1 MLIGRGPQRAA
12 IDRVLASAGAGESAA
27 VAFTGA
33 PGIGK
38 TALLEYA
45 AEQATGMTVL
55 RARGVE
61 SEAQIP
67 FASLLELLRPALP
80 MLARLS
86 APQAVALEQAFALRP
101 GRRAQDRFAV
111 GAATLGLVAA
121 CAEERPTLL
130 LLDDIQWFDAP
141 SSEALRFALRRLAAD
156 PVVAILAVREAHPS
170 LVDGTDIETVPLA
183 GLTVAEARLLRVDLA
198 EATAG
203 RFVDLTGGNPLAL
216 LELDA
221 DPDDLALAPEGA
233 PVLVSAR
240 VSASYLRRVAAL
252 DETTRRCLLLAAT
265 SDSGDLQLLR
275 HAARLM
281 NLDLAALLEAEAAGL
296 VSIAGGT
303 VEFQHPLVR
312 SAVYSDAT
320 LGARREAHRALAG
333 VLPDHELDRRAWHLA
348 AAAAGTDESAAV
360 ALEQAGRHSLER
372 GGYASAT
379 AAFERAARLTG
390 KRERRAELLVRAA
403 EASWDAGAGDQ
414 ARALL
419 DESRATRAA
428 TAVTAFAAERL
439 AGRIATSHGPVMQG
453 HAILTAAAH
462 RAAAEPGGAEEA
474 VVLLADATLAC
485 FLAGDAGALAATAA
499 SVEAILPPTPTLPTQ
514 LLAVTIRGVSLILG
528 GDAAS
533 GAQALREAVAIA
545 DAGDEPVNELAL
557 LPWIALGPLFLRE
570 SETGREGLESALR
583 SARERG
589 AIGTLP
595 LALTLIARDQATTD
609 RWRAAEASYREAIV
623 LSRES
628 DQRSWLAFALS
639 GLAWL
644 LARQGRADGCR
655 SCAEEALR
663 LADDLGA
670 RLPALWSLSALG
682 ELELALGRLEPAV
695 EQFERQHLLAEAH
708 TISDVDLWPAAEL
721 VEAYVR
727 VGRGDDACALTAE
740 FHTAAAVKGQS
751 WSLARALR
759 CEGLIAANDRFTELF
774 EAALWHHQQTPDAFE
789 LARTRLLYGERLRR
803 ARNRVLAR
811 VQLREAEEIF
821 SALDAKP
828 WTARAQAELEA
839 TGETLRRGEPNTID
853 ELTPQE
859 LQIAMMLASGRTTRE
874 TAAALFL
881 SPKTVEYHLRHIY
894 LKLGFHSREELARV
908 LRA

>member
-1 MLIGRGPQRAA
+1 MAL
-12 IDRVLASAGAGESAA
+12 
-27 VAFTGA
+27 TGA

-38 TALLEYA
+38 TALLGYA
-45 AEQATGMTVL
+45 AEQAAGMTVL

-67 FASLLELLRPALP
+67 FASLLELLRPALA
-80 MLARLS
+80 MLGRLS
-86 APQAVALEQAFALRP
+86 TPQAAALEQAFALRP
-101 GRRAQDRFAV
+101 GRPQDRFAV

-121 CAEERPTLL
+121 CAEERPVLL

-156 PVVAILAVREAHPS
+156 PVATILAVREGHPS
-170 LVDGTDIETVPLA
+170 LLDGTEIEAMQVE
-183 GLTVAEARLLRVDLA
+183 GLTVTEARVLRADLA
-198 EATAG
+198 EAIAE
-203 RFVDLTGGNPLAL
+203 RLVAVTGGNPLAL

-221 DPDDLALAPEGA
+221 DPDEFALAPEGA
-233 PVLVSAR
+233 PVVVSAR
-240 VSASYLRRVAAL
+240 VSAAYLRRVAAL
-252 DETTRRCLLLAAT
+252 DGAARRCLLLTAT
-265 SDSGDLQLLR
+265 SDSGDLQLLGR
-275 HAARLM
+275 AARLID
-281 NLDLAALLEAEAAGL
+281 LDIGALLEAEAAGL
-296 VSIAGGT
+296 VRVSAGA

-348 AAAAGTDESAAV
+348 AAAAGTDEVAAV
-360 ALEQAGRHSLER
+360 ALEHAGRQSLER

-390 KRERRAELLVRAA
+390 RRGRRAELLVRAA
-403 EASWDAGAGDQ
+403 EAAWDAGAGEQ

-419 DESRATRAA
+419 DESRATEAGGGM
-428 TAVTAFAAERL
+428 TTFAIARL

-453 HAILTAAAH
+453 HAILSAAALL
-462 RAAAEPGGAEEA
+462 AAAEPTGVEEA

-485 FLAGDAGALAATAA
+485 FIAGDAEALTATAA
-499 SVEAILPPTPTLPTQ
+499 SVEAILPPAPSAATR
-514 LLAVTIRGVSLILG
+514 LLADTIRGVSLILG

-533 GAQALREAVAIA
+533 GAQALHEAVAIA
-545 DAGDEPVNELAL
+545 DVDAEPANEPAL

-570 SETGREGLESALR
+570 SETGRGRLESALR
-583 SARERG
+583 SVRERG

-609 RWRAAEASYREAIV
+609 RWRLAEASYREATV
-623 LSRES
+623 LSRET

-644 LARQGRADGCR
+644 LAREGRADECR
-655 SCAEEALR
+655 ACAEESLQ

-682 ELELALGRLEPAV
+682 ELELALGRLEPAIM
-695 EQFERQHLLAEAH
+695 QFERQHRLAEEH

-727 VGRGDDACALTAE
+727 LDRNDQARALTAE
-740 FHTAAAVKGQS
+740 FHTAAGVKGQP

-759 CEGLIAANDRFTELF
+759 CEGLIAPNDRFAELF
-774 EAALWHHQQTPDAFE
+774 EAALRHHEQTLDVFE
-789 LARTRLLYGERLRR
+789 HARTRLAYGERLRR

-821 SALDAKP
+821 AALDAKP
-828 WTARAQAELEA
+828 WAERARAELEA
-839 TGETLRRGEPNTID
+839 TGETLHRGEPNTID

-859 LQIAMMLASGRTTRE
+859 LQIGMMLASGRTTRE

-881 SPKTVEYHLRHIY
+881 SPKTIEYHLRHVY
-894 LKLGFHSREELARV
+894 LKLDIHSREELARV